1 MKSMPRNTPIHVLTR
16 LKLFFALSRTPH
28 GILDLATP
36 ALAALLWLG
45 SFPPLKVALLGILT
59 AFAGYTAVYALN
71 DLVDIKTD
79 KLKLGMGGFGNAESY
94 LDGLMVRHPLARGLL
109 NLWEAIAWAVAWA
122 VVAVVGAYLLNPVCV
137 LIFLGGSLLELTY
150 CIMLKVSAM
159 RSIISGAVKTSG
171 GIAAVFA
178 VDPHPSPAFLAMLFV
193 FLFFWEVGGQNIPA
207 DWTDLE
213 EDTHLGSRTF
223 PVRFGPARSSQVALG
238 SLLLA
243 VVTNLVLLRFTAM
256 KFGPVF
262 SLAFLLAGVLLLL
275 VPAWTLVKNRE
286 REQAMALFNR
296 ASYYP
301 MTLLLV
307 VTLRY
312 LFK

>member
-1 MKSMPRNTPIHVLTR
+1 LKTMPRNTPIHVLTR

-79 KLKLGMGGFGNAESY
+79 KLKLRMGGFGNAESY

-109 NLWEAIAWAVAWA
+109 SLWEAIAWAVAWA
-122 VVAVVGAYLLNPVCV
+122 VVAIAGAYLLNPVCV
-137 LIFLGGSLLELTY
+137 FIFLGGSLLELIY

-213 EDTHLGSRTF
+213 EDTHLESRTF
-223 PVRFGPARSSQVALG
+223 PVRFGPERSSQVALG

-243 VVTNLVLLRFTAM
+243 VVTNLVLLRFSAV

-262 SLAFLLAGVLLLL
+262 ALAFLLAGILLLL

-301 MTLLLV
+301 MALLLV

>member
-1 MKSMPRNTPIHVLTR
+1 LKSMPRNTPIHMLTR

-28 GILDLATP
+28 GILDMATP

-45 SFPPLKVALLGILT
+45 GFPPLKVALLGTLT

-79 KLKLGMGGFGNAESY
+79 KLKLRMGGFGNAESY
-94 LDGLMVRHPLARGLL
+94 LDGVMIRHPLARGLL
-109 NLWEAIAWAVAWA
+109 SLWEGIAWAAAWA
-122 VVAVVGAYLLNPVCV
+122 VVAIAGAYMLNPVCV
-137 LIFLGGSLLELTY
+137 LIFLGGSFLELIY
-150 CIMLKVSAM
+150 CLMLKVSSM

-171 GIAAVFA
+171 GMAAVFA
-178 VDPHPSPAFLAMLFV
+178 VDPHPSLGFLGILFL
-193 FLFFWEVGGQNIPA
+193 FLFFWEIGGQNIPA
-207 DWTDLE
+207 DWTDME
-213 EDTHLGSRTF
+213 EDTQLQSRTF
-223 PVRFGPARSSQVALG
+223 PVRFGPAHASLVVLG

-243 VVTNLVLLRFTAM
+243 VVTNLVLLRFTAV

-262 SLAFLLAGVLLLL
+262 ALAFLLTGLLLL
-275 VPAWTLVKNRE
+275 LLPAWALVRNRE

-301 MTLLLV
+301 MALLLV
-307 VTLRY
+307 VALRY
-312 LFK
+312 LM

>member
-1 MKSMPRNTPIHVLTR
+1 LKSMPRNTPIHVLTR

>member
-1 MKSMPRNTPIHVLTR
+1 LKTMPRNTPIHVLTR

-45 SFPPLKVALLGILT
+45 GFPPLKVALLGTLT

-79 KLKLGMGGFGNAESY
+79 KLKLRMGGFGNAESY

-109 NLWEAIAWAVAWA
+109 SLWEAIAWAVAWA
-122 VVAVVGAYLLNPVCV
+122 VIAIAGAYLLNPVCV
-137 LIFLGGSLLELTY
+137 LIFLGGSLLELIY

-178 VDPHPSPAFLAMLFV
+178 VDPHPSPAFLVMLFV

-213 EDTHLGSRTF
+213 EDTHLKSRTF

-243 VVTNLVLLRFTAM
+243 VVTNLVLLRFSAV

-262 SLAFLLAGVLLLL
+262 ALAFLLAGILLLL

-301 MTLLLV
+301 MALFLV